1 MTALKG
7 KHVLVTGAGGFI
19 GSHLVEA
26 LVESG
31 AEVRAFVHYRGNGS
45 WGWLDQSAHKTHFEV
60 VAGDI
65 TDRDS
70 VASAMK
76 SSHTVFHL
84 AALIGIPYSYHAP
97 VSYLRTNIE
106 GTMNVLQAAREANV
120 ERVIHTSTSE
130 VYGSAQYVPINE
142 AHPLQG
148 QSPYSASKIG
158 ADKLAEAFH
167 LSFGL
172 PVVTI
177 RPFNAFGP
185 RQSARA
191 VIPTIISQCLA
202 GGKVKL
208 GSLMPTRDFN
218 YVSNTVDAYLRCAES
233 SSAIGKTINVGSG
246 TKISIEELVKKIR
259 TVLEQDIRIKK
270 ENLRTRPSKSEVVRL
285 LADNTKAR
293 TILKWEPKVTL
304 DDGLLK
310 TADWIRSNLD
320 AYETNRYS
328 I

>member
-1 MTALKG
+1 VTALKG
-7 KHVLVTGAGGFI
+7 KRVLVTGAGGFI

-45 WGWLDQSAHKTHFEV
+45 WGWLDQSTHKTHFEV
-60 VAGDI
+60 VAGDL

-70 VASAMK
+70 ISSAMR
-76 SSHTVFHL
+76 STSIVFHL

-97 VSYLRTNIE
+97 ASYIRTNIE
-106 GTMNVLQAAREANV
+106 GTLNVLQAARDANV

-130 VYGSAQYVPINE
+130 VYGTARYVPMNE
-142 AHPLQG
+142 DHPLQG

-177 RPFNAFGP
+177 RPFNVFGP

-191 VIPTIISQCLA
+191 VIPTIIAQCLA
-202 GGKVKL
+202 GETVKL
-208 GSLMPTRDFN
+208 GSLTPTRDFN
-218 YVSNTVDAYLRCAES
+218 YVSNTADAFLRCAES
-233 SSAIGKTINVGSG
+233 AGAIGQTINVGSG
-246 TKISIEELVKKIR
+246 SEISIAELVKKIGKM
-259 TVLEQDIRIKK
+259 LGKEIRIKR
-270 ENLRTRPSKSEVVRL
+270 EQTRTRPADSEVERL
-285 LADNTKAR
+285 VADGSLARK
-293 TILKWEPKVTL
+293 ILKWKPKVTL
-304 DDGLLK
+304 DEGLLK
-310 TADWIRSNLD
+310 SADWIRSNLD
-320 AYETNRYS
+320 AYETDHYS

>member
-1 MTALKG
+1 VTALKG
-7 KHVLVTGAGGFI
+7 KRVLVTGAGGFI

-26 LVESG
+26 LVEAG

-45 WGWLDQSAHKTHFEV
+45 WGWLDQSAHSTHFEV
-60 VAGDI
+60 VAGDVM
-65 TDRDS
+65 DRDS
-70 VASAMK
+70 IAGAMK
-76 SSHTVFHL
+76 STSVVLHL

-106 GTMNVLQAAREANV
+106 GTLNILQAAREAGV

-130 VYGSAQYVPINE
+130 VYGTARRVPINE
-142 AHPLQG
+142 DHPLQG

-191 VIPTIISQCLA
+191 VIPTIIVQCLA
-202 GGKVKL
+202 GETVKL
-208 GSLMPTRDFN
+208 GSLTPTRDFS
-218 YVSNTVDAYLRCAES
+218 YVSNTVDAFLRCAES

-246 TKISIEELVKKIR
+246 SEISVGDLVKKIGTILGR
-259 TVLEQDIRIKK
+259 EIRVKREQKRARPK
-270 ENLRTRPSKSEVVRL
+270 ESEVERL
-285 LADNTKAR
+285 VADNSLAQKV
-293 TILKWEPKVTL
+293 LKWEPKVTL
-304 DDGLLK
+304 DEGLLK
-310 TADWIRSNLD
+310 TADWIRTSLHEYRKNE
-320 AYETNRYS
+320 YG